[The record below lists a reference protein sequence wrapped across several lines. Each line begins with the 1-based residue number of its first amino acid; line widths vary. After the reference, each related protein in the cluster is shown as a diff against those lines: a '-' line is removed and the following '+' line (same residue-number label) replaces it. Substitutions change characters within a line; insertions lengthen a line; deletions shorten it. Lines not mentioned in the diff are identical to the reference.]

1 MLKNKKTVLIA
12 DDEQLICE
20 LLKKIIDWDGLK
32 LCFIGE
38 YYTGQALYQA
48 ILEKKPDI
56 VITDISMPQMD
67 GIELIGRVRREG
79 IPCHFVI
86 VSGYRQFEYAHNA
99 LKYDV
104 EDYILKPVDAD
115 ELNHTL
121 NKLTL
126 KIAEE
131 ENQVEDRPA
140 AAHNEKLLKRFF
152 LNNGI
157 TQLAHN
163 KLTLE
168 QIHKEYGINFKEGL
182 FQIIYIKSDIREQT
196 QDYAENSSSIQNKI
210 AVTFQDM
217 FGEICTCILEEQSFD
232 TIKIGMNYPVE
243 NEGRINNKL
252 KEYFG
257 RIQNYADLFKGYQL
271 TVGVGASYDHPACF
285 LKSKEEAYAAIGS
298 RIVLGCDQIIYW
310 KNLEQPQEILTDGE
324 KKELFKNLEK
334 TFELM
339 EKERFKELMG
349 GFFRYARN
357 HFSSSSLFKLL
368 EEILELFLQTKE
380 RLSAGRLNEDYI
392 RKQYIYGMQ
401 SAVSL
406 LDLQKAVIRP
416 VSEAMDQLAD
426 FVEQQ
431 NKKPVRMAFVY
442 VEENYAKQ
450 IHLEDVASYVNLNP
464 VYFSNVF
471 KRETGE
477 NFTDYLTNYR
487 MKIAREL
494 LCATNDSM
502 NEIAEKTGYQ
512 DARYFSKLFKKSVG
526 IKPSEY
532 RKIYG

>member
-298 RIVLGCDQIIYW
+298 RIVLGCDQIIY
-310 KNLEQPQEILTDGE
+310 
-324 KKELFKNLEK
+324 
-334 TFELM
+334 
-339 EKERFKELMG
+339 
-349 GFFRYARN
+349 
-357 HFSSSSLFKLL
+357 
-368 EEILELFLQTKE
+368 
-380 RLSAGRLNEDYI
+380 
-392 RKQYIYGMQ
+392 
-401 SAVSL
+401 
-406 LDLQKAVIRP
+406 
-416 VSEAMDQLAD
+416 
-426 FVEQQ
+426 
-431 NKKPVRMAFVY
+431 
-442 VEENYAKQ
+442 
-450 IHLEDVASYVNLNP
+450 
-464 VYFSNVF
+464 
-471 KRETGE
+471 
-477 NFTDYLTNYR
+477 
-487 MKIAREL
+487 
-494 LCATNDSM
+494 
-502 NEIAEKTGYQ
+502 
-512 DARYFSKLFKKSVG
+512 
-526 IKPSEY
+526 
-532 RKIYG
+532 